1 MSHQAALD
9 SLGKMTRILKAF
21 EDAEMVLRTLA
32 GVEQNERELRAAVD
46 RARAELAVLV
56 EQTETAKTEA
66 KAARLD
72 ARKVQDAT
80 KGNVER
86 MLAAATEH
94 AGAIRQEADAAVAD
108 ARGVLATI
116 RAETEQAIAD
126 SAAAK
131 AQLAEV
137 EAKIDKARQQIAKL
151 LG

>member
-9 SLGKMTRILKAF
+9 ALGKMTRILKAF
-21 EDAEMVLRTLA
+21 EDTELVLRTLA

-46 RARAELAVLV
+46 RARAELAVLA
-56 EQTETAKTEA
+56 EQTETTKTEA

-80 KGNVER
+80 KGAVQR
-86 MLAAATEH
+86 MLDEANTNAA
-94 AGAIRQEADAAVAD
+94 AIRQEADTAVED
-108 ARGVLATI
+108 ARAALAAI
-116 RAETEQAIAD
+116 RAETEKAIAD
-126 SAAAK
+126 SVAAK
-131 AQLAEV
+131 AQLADV

>member
-9 SLGKMTRILKAF
+9 ALGKMTRILKAF
-21 EDAEMVLRTLA
+21 EDTELVLRTLA
-32 GVEQNERELRAAVD
+32 GVEQNERELRAAVE
-46 RARAELAVLV
+46 RARAELAVLA

-80 KGNVER
+80 KGTVQR
-86 MLAAATEH
+86 MLDEANTNAA
-94 AGAIRQEADAAVAD
+94 AIRQEADTAVED
-108 ARGVLATI
+108 ARAALAAI
-116 RAETEQAIAD
+116 RAETEKAIAD
-126 SAAAK
+126 SVAAK
-131 AQLAEV
+131 AQLADV

>member
-9 SLGKMTRILKAF
+9 ALGKMTRILKAF
-21 EDAEMVLRTLA
+21 EDTELVLRTLA

-46 RARAELAVLV
+46 RARAELAVLA

-80 KGNVER
+80 KGAVQR
-86 MLAAATEH
+86 MLDEANTNAA
-94 AGAIRQEADAAVAD
+94 AIRQEADTAVED
-108 ARGVLATI
+108 ARAALAAI
-116 RAETEQAIAD
+116 RAETEKAIAD
-126 SAAAK
+126 SVAAK
-131 AQLAEV
+131 AQLADV